1 VQQKTGASRLFR
13 LLVPVYFLSSVVLDW
28 RSEGWP
34 WLTIMLLLS
43 IASLL
48 DFFRPEATSPKQ
60 VQIAI
65 GLLVLILFAAGG
77 WRHFSQSS
85 PPSKNNAIATTL
97 SVTPNHGARGQTLTV
112 TISATRVNFTE
123 ASMPNFGPD
132 VGVLTNQL
140 ISAKT
145 LQADIQIAPEA
156 PLGRRRIWVSTPGE
170 QTAIDDTPTGL
181 FQVEAAGSSEK

>member
-1 VQQKTGASRLFR
+1 
-13 LLVPVYFLSSVVLDW
+13 
-28 RSEGWP
+28 
-34 WLTIMLLLS
+34 MLLLS

-85 PPSKNNAIATTL
+85 PPSKNNAIATTF

>member
-1 VQQKTGASRLFR
+1 
-13 LLVPVYFLSSVVLDW
+13 
-28 RSEGWP
+28 
-34 WLTIMLLLS
+34 
-43 IASLL
+43 
-48 DFFRPEATSPKQ
+48 
-60 VQIAI
+60 
-65 GLLVLILFAAGG
+65 
-77 WRHFSQSS
+77 
-85 PPSKNNAIATTL
+85 
-97 SVTPNHGARGQTLTV
+97 
-112 TISATRVNFTE
+112 
-123 ASMPNFGPD
+123 MPNFGPD